1 MADKA
6 GLQELSDKLLAN
18 TQSELTIEASKNDLM
33 MKMMQLKSIV
43 EKLEADAIKI
53 KESNLDGAF
62 QIVNESNQKSL
73 RAEEKVKTGFLGSS
87 VTIS

>member
-1 MADKA
+1 MVDKA

-18 TQSELTIEASKNDLM
+18 AQSELTIEASMNDLA

-73 RAEEKVKTGFLGSS
+73 RAEEKVKAWSFAVL
-87 VTIS
+87 